1 MISCYVTRSFIRGII
16 CEGSFATW
24 NMRVRLHLDSP
35 PISMMTDHVIST
47 FFTVSC
53 VFWAKHIFQSF
64 IHRVIMEHILFTIQC
79 IRIYRN
85 LECQRWLWKI
95 KNYCCLFSFA
105 FPRLDSVKKNW
116 RFCFCSTQKNG
127 TSIAASFLDLQA
139 GVNRMTCRMQICSL
153 NMCPKYQT
161 KLLQQNCSFSNQLYV
176 APLKRSHGF
185 PGIAQ
190 LWGSHTDRADLT
202 GTHTPEFRD
211 LNLLTVTSSHA
222 IFPPFS
228 SPTVLR
234 RRKPISSH
242 SQTWSLLFVCE
253 VFPYHL
259 SKLVP
264 IPQTCLD
271 LVSRHICLL
280 T

>member
-1 MISCYVTRSFIRGII
+1 MLSPSTSSIKTFYVAEIYLRHRTSTKVTYIVISCYVTRSFIRGII

-127 TSIAASFLDLQA
+127 TNGIFLGSPGWCQPHDLQ
-139 GVNRMTCRMQICSL
+139 N
-153 NMCPKYQT
+153 
-161 KLLQQNCSFSNQLYV
+161 
-176 APLKRSHGF
+176 
-185 PGIAQ
+185 
-190 LWGSHTDRADLT
+190 ADM
-202 GTHTPEFRD
+202 
-211 LNLLTVTSSHA
+211 
-222 IFPPFS
+222 
-228 SPTVLR
+228 
-234 RRKPISSH
+234 
-242 SQTWSLLFVCE
+242 
-253 VFPYHL
+253 
-259 SKLVP
+259 
-264 IPQTCLD
+264 
-271 LVSRHICLL
+271 
-280 T
+280 